1 MRVNGKQTVK
11 LRSGLIKFKNY
22 FKQLVVPFKIY
33 ANFKCNV
40 KRVMSSDRGNNT
52 SYTQKDQ
59 DHIPCSFAYTILCG
73 DNKFSK
79 PVVL

>member
-1 MRVNGKQTVK
+1 MNGKQTVK

-22 FKQLVVPFKIY
+22 FKQLAVPFKIY
-33 ANFKCNV
+33 ANFKCNA